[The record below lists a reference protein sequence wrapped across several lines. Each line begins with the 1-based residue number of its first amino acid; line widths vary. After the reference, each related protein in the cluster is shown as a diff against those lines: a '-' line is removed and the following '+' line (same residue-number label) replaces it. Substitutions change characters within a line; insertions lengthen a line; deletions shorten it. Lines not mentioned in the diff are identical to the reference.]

1 MARLRIPGWLSPWSV
16 RVIHAG
22 ARWMRPLTVGVRAAV
37 FDGAGRVFLV
47 RHSYVA
53 GWHLPGGAV
62 EPGETVGDALRR
74 ELREEAGLLIEGE
87 PALLGVF
94 FNRAVSRRDH
104 VIVFVVRQFR
114 TAEAPKADW
123 EIVEKGFFPLDQLP
137 GETTS
142 ATRARLGEI
151 ASEGARAPDW

>member
-1 MARLRIPGWLSPWSV
+1 MAPLRVPDWLSPWSV
-16 RVIHAG
+16 RAIHAG
-22 ARWMRPLTVGVRAAV
+22 ARWIRPLTVGVRAAV
-37 FDGAGRVFLV
+37 FDGSGRVFLV

-87 PALLGVF
+87 PTILGVF

-114 TAEAPKADW
+114 AAESPKADW
-123 EIVEKGFFPLDQLP
+123 EIVEKGFFALDQLP
-137 GETTS
+137 SETTS

-151 ASEGARAPDW
+151 PTEGPRSPDW